1 MIELIMRNFRKS
13 IRSME
18 GYGNMKG
25 IVYALLAAFCT
36 SCIGIFSSIL
46 MEQGL
51 SSKEIA
57 FMRCLR
63 HCYLPLY

>member
-1 MIELIMRNFRKS
+1 
-13 IRSME
+13 
-18 GYGNMKG
+18 MKG